1 MRVKTLHVISRPQVN
16 LYLEVRQALR
26 AAGAVPDILQ
36 SNKAEREQ
44 RHPCRLRRA
53 FDGRRASPGGGGRH
67 IMSAVPNGRTE
78 QWIGRRLGFCWN
90 TPLTN
95 AVVQGAEGR
104 RMKSG
109 TWQRV

>member
-53 FDGRRASPGGGGRH
+53 FDRRRARPGCGGRH
-67 IMSAVPNGRTE
+67 IMSAVSNGRTE

-95 AVVQGAEGR
+95 VVVQGAEGR